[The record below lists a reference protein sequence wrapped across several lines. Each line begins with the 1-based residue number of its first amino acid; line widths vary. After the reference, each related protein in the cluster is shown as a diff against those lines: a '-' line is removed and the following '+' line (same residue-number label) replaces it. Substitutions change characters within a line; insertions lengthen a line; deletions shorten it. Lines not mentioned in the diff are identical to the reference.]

1 VRDFLVVLFGAM
13 LSFFMGALFGWI
25 LFGISTQSSPV
36 PHDIC
41 TLSLGPE
48 PKCVV
53 MSFDGRQRIEDGQ
66 VWAYEPDGSVQY
78 MSDVWL
84 VRKCLENCEIGGSF

>member
-1 VRDFLVVLFGAM
+1 MREYFLVFVMVLVCI
-13 LSFFMGALFGWI
+13 ALWTI
-25 LFGISTQSSPV
+25 ALERVNEPPPKPV